1 MNKRSWALA
10 AAVVLTVLSLG
21 GCGGWGPAGGG
32 AGTTQRSLA
41 AATSRNDN
49 GIASRPVK
57 EIVAASRQALLS
69 ARSVQVE
76 LDYKDKQGLIRMNL
90 RLSRNKDAAGWVE
103 QAGTRVHIVATGG
116 RFYIRSPKLWR
127 QQAPAEVASMI
138 GDRWVLAPS
147 EVIGEVTPFS
157 KDLSI
162 AGLADQIFDPAS
174 VPTFV
179 RKSRSTADGRPA
191 VRLQAIDGSYYIAGT
206 GKPYPLRVDGI
217 GDHQDITFSRYD
229 QIPAIRPPRGA
240 LDLERLG
247 G

>member
-21 GCGGWGPAGGG
+21 GCGGGGPAGGG
-32 AGTTQRSLA
+32 AGTTRRSPA
-41 AATSRNDN
+41 AATSPNDN

-90 RLSRNKDAAGWVE
+90 RLTRNKDAAGWVE
-103 QAGTRVHIVATGG
+103 QAGTRIRIVATGG
-116 RFYIRSPKLWR
+116 KFYIRSPELWR
-127 QQAPAEVASMI
+127 QQAPAEVAEMI

-162 AGLADQIFDPAS
+162 AGLADKIFDPAS
-174 VPTFV
+174 TPTFF
-179 RKSRSTADGRPA
+179 RRSRSAADGRPA
-191 VRLQAIDGSYYIAGT
+191 VRLQTLDGSYYIAAT
-206 GKPYPLRVDGI
+206 GKPYPLRVDGS

-240 LDLERLG
+240 LDLKQLG

>member
-1 MNKRSWALA
+1 MSKRSWAPA

-21 GCGGWGPAGGG
+21 GCGGGGPAGGG
-32 AGTTQRSLA
+32 AATTQRSPA
-41 AATSRNDN
+41 AATSPNDN
-49 GIASRPVK
+49 GIASKPVK

-90 RLSRNKDAAGWVE
+90 RLTRNKDAAGWVE
-103 QAGTRVHIVATGG
+103 QAGTRIHIVATGG
-116 RFYIRSPKLWR
+116 KFYIRSPELWR

-162 AGLADQIFDPAS
+162 AGLADKIFDPAS
-174 VPTFV
+174 TPTFF

-191 VRLQAIDGSYYIAGT
+191 VRLQTLDGSYYIAAT
-206 GKPYPLRVDGI
+206 GKPYPLRVDGT

-229 QIPAIRPPRGA
+229 QVPAIRPPRGA
-240 LDLERLG
+240 LDLEQLG